1 MPASEDPLLFRGR
14 RRLPRQALRAFARRL
29 EETVAGGQ
37 RFTCLLATD
46 RELRDLNRRFLGRDE
61 PTDVLSFPQPGRT
74 GWLGDIAIS
83 VDRAAEQAR
92 RFGHSPAEEIQILML
107 HGVLHLLGMDHESD
121 RGRMA
126 RAERAWRKR
135 LGLPQA
141 LTERSHA

>member
-29 EETVAGGQ
+29 QETVAGGQ

-46 RELRDLNRRFLGRDE
+46 RELRNLNRRFLGRDE
-61 PTDVLSFPQPGRT
+61 PTDVLSFPQPGHT

-92 RFGHSPAEEIQILML
+92 RFGHSLAKEIQILML
-107 HGVLHLLGMDHESD
+107 HGVLHLLGMDHERD
-121 RGRMA
+121 RGRMS

-141 LTERSHA
+141 LTERSRA